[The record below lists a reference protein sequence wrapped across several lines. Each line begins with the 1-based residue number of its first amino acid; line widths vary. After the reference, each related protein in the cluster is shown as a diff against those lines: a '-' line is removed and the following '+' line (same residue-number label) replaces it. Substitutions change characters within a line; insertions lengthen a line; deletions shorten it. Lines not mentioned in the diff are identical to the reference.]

1 LAVKEM
7 IGIIQIKKY
16 RTMKQ
21 RYGSGDIDIHD
32 AMEKL
37 ESTGSETE
45 NECRCWWTINVF
57 ASLRGHH
64 SVRDRLRNLRKREK
78 IYEWLCFGTWSSKK
92 SAFILGTD
100 QTIAWYSA
108 NDQLQIPHHL

>member
-45 NECRCWWTINVF
+45 NECRC
-57 ASLRGHH
+57 
-64 SVRDRLRNLRKREK
+64 
-78 IYEWLCFGTWSSKK
+78 
-92 SAFILGTD
+92 
-100 QTIAWYSA
+100 
-108 NDQLQIPHHL
+108 